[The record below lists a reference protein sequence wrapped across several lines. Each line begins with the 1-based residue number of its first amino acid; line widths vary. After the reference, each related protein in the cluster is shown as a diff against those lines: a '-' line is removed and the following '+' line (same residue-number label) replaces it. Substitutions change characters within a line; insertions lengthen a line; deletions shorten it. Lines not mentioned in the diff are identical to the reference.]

1 MGSDE
6 RYVITISED
15 RKTVTLKDEATGEI
29 HEFKGAR
36 ALYDALGVLA
46 EYREADEAQGEEI

>member
-1 MGSDE
+1 MDNE

-15 RKTVTLKDEATGEI
+15 HKAVTLKDEATGEI
-29 HEFKGAR
+29 HKFEGAR

-46 EYREADEAQGEEI
+46 EYREADEAQGED